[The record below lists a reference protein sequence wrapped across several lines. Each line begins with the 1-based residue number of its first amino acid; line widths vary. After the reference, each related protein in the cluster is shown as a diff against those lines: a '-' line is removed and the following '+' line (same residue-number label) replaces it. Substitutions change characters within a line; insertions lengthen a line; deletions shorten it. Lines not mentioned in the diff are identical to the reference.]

1 MSSYS
6 PHTPPYP
13 PSSPV
18 SAAAAG
24 CGAGMDSVPAPEL
37 KRYETFDEMDIEMNL
52 LRGIYS
58 RGYEKPSDIQQK
70 AIAPMMMGRD
80 LLAQAQS
87 GTGKTATF
95 TIGGLSRIDPT
106 VNAVQMVV
114 ITPTRELAE
123 QAENEARTIGHYL
136 GIRVHRATGG
146 PPVSAD
152 LSVLVQGR
160 SADHVPHVLAVTPG
174 RFYDLLN
181 RKAVSPETI
190 RVLVLD
196 EADHMLATRFRE
208 QIHCILALRW
218 PATVQVALL
227 SATMIPEIQV
237 VAKDLLRDPVVI
249 LLDPDRVT
257 LEGIKQWYI
266 EVPREEAKLDTLCD
280 IYDHLSIQQAA
291 IFVNTKAKA
300 EWLADQMK
308 RRGFD
313 LDFIHGEM
321 DVKDRENRMT
331 DFRSGRVRV
340 LIATDLIGRGVDV
353 QTVSL
358 VINYEL
364 PLDRENY
371 VHRIGR
377 SGRYGRKGASIN
389 LVSPREMRIQADIES
404 YYGRKINE
412 LPLSLEIF

>member
-1 MSSYS
+1 
-6 PHTPPYP
+6 
-13 PSSPV
+13 
-18 SAAAAG
+18 
-24 CGAGMDSVPAPEL
+24 
-37 KRYETFDEMDIEMNL
+37 
-52 LRGIYS
+52 
-58 RGYEKPSDIQQK
+58 
-70 AIAPMMMGRD
+70 
-80 LLAQAQS
+80 
-87 GTGKTATF
+87 
-95 TIGGLSRIDPT
+95 
-106 VNAVQMVV
+106 MVV

-146 PPVSAD
+146 PSVSAD